1 VWVLDGLPESMI
13 VVKYD
18 RKKEGGKIKEEE
30 VGIVI
35 KPNPNL

>member
-1 VWVLDGLPESMI
+1 MS

-18 RKKEGGKIKEEE
+18 RKKEGVKIKEEE
-30 VGIVI
+30 VGIII